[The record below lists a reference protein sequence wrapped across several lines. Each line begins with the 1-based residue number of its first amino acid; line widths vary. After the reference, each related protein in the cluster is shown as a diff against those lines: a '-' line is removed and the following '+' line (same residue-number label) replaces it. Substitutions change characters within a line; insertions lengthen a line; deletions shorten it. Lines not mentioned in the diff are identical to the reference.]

1 VPTVRQF
8 ADDSENKKMKSLFAA
23 ALASLAIAAPA
34 AAEVY
39 GNVGYTFVDAQ
50 DVNLG
55 AIGGKLGYKFNPY
68 VGVEA
73 EAAFGANDD
82 TVRVGA
88 VPVKVKLQNAA
99 AAYVVGFYPAT
110 PKLDLFARVGY
121 GTTKIKASALGASAS
136 GDSDGWNAGVG
147 AQYFFTDKDGV
158 RGEYTKWDVAGDN
171 VDANTWAVS
180 YVRKF

>member
-1 VPTVRQF
+1 MPSVRLF
-8 ADDSENKKMKSLFAA
+8 ADDSEYKKMKSLFAA

-68 VGVEA
+68 VGIEA

-82 TVRVGA
+82 TVNVGA
-88 VPVKVKLQNAA
+88 VPVKVKLQSAA
-99 AAYVVGFYPAT
+99 AAYVVGFYPVT
-110 PKLDLFARVGY
+110 PKLDLFARAGY

-136 GDSDGWNAGVG
+136 GDQDGWNAGVG
-147 AQYFFTDKDGV
+147 AQYFLTEKDGV
-158 RGEYTKWDVAGDN
+158 RAEYTKWDVAGDN